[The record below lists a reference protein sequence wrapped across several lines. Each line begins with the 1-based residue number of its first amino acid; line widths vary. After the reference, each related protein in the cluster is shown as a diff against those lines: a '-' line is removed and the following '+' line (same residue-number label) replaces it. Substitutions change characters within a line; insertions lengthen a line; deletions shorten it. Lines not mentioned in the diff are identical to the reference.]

1 MVKSGQR
8 IRITFGKGEE
18 IRYLSHLDMMRL
30 WKRAL
35 RRASVPLVYSQGF
48 NPQPKISLA
57 APLPVG
63 FTGEEEVMDILLERP
78 VSLTSFA
85 RSVKKQIPPGITLK
99 EVREVYMA
107 LPSLQ
112 SQVRFAEYT
121 VSLLDGEE
129 VQNRIEELLAAGTI
143 PRERRGKGYDLRPLI
158 DDLRLEGSSLWMRL
172 KHDSEGAGRPDEVLA
187 ALGLE
192 RAGKAIHRT
201 RLIFASQVGQCWK
214 ELPPAS
220 RKSVR
225 W

>member
-8 IRITFGKGEE
+8 IRFTFSKGEE
-18 IRYLSHLDMMRL
+18 IRYISHLDMMRL

-35 RRASVPLVYSQGF
+35 RRANVPLAYSKGF
-48 NPQPKISLA
+48 NPQPKISIA

-63 FTGEEEVMDILLERP
+63 FTGEGEVMDIVLERP
-78 VSLTSFA
+78 VSLASLA
-85 RSVKKQIPPGITLK
+85 RSVKKQIPLGITLK

-121 VSLLDGEE
+121 VSPLDDEE
-129 VQNRIEELLAAGTI
+129 VQNRIEELLATEAL
-143 PRERRGKGYDLRPLI
+143 PRERRGKKYDLRPLI

-172 KHDSEGAGRPDEVLA
+172 KHDAQGAGRPDEVLA

-201 RLIFASQVGQCWK
+201 RLIFASQ
-214 ELPPAS
+214 L
-220 RKSVR
+220 
-225 W
+225 

>member
-1 MVKSGQR
+1 
-8 IRITFGKGEE
+8 
-18 IRYLSHLDMMRL
+18 MRL

-35 RRASVPLVYSQGF
+35 RRAKVPLAYSKGF
-48 NPQPKISLA
+48 NPQPKISIA

-63 FTGEEEVMDILLERP
+63 FTGEEEVMDILLEHP
-78 VSLTSFA
+78 VSLASFA
-85 RSVKKQIPPGITLK
+85 KSVKKEIPPGITLK

-112 SQVRFAEYT
+112 SQVRFAEYA
-121 VSLLDGEE
+121 VSSLDGEE
-129 VQNRIEELLAAGTI
+129 VGSKVEELLAAEAI
-143 PRERRGKGYDLRPLI
+143 PRERRGKEYDLRPLI

-172 KHDSEGAGRPDEVLA
+172 KHDAQGAGRPDEVLA
-187 ALGLE
+187 ALGVE

-201 RLIFASQVGQCWK
+201 RLIFASQVGQCWQ
-214 ELPPAS
+214 ELPPAN

>member
-1 MVKSGQR
+1 MRAKSGQR

-18 IRYLSHLDMMRL
+18 VRYISHLDMMRL

-35 RRASVPLVYSQGF
+35 RRANVPLAYSKGF
-48 NPQPKISLA
+48 NPQPRISIA

-78 VSLTSFA
+78 VSLASLT

-121 VSLLDGEE
+121 VSPLDGEE
-129 VQNRIEELLAAGTI
+129 IESKIESLLAAEAI
-143 PRERRGKGYDLRPLI
+143 PRERRGKKYDLRPLI
-158 DDLRLEGSSLWMRL
+158 DDLRLEGSSLWMCL
-172 KHDSEGAGRPDEVLA
+172 KHDAQGAGRPDEVLA
-187 ALGLE
+187 ALGLQ
-192 RAGKAIHRT
+192 RPGKAIHRR
-201 RLIFASQVGQCWK
+201 RLIFASQ
-214 ELPPAS
+214 L
-220 RKSVR
+220 
-225 W
+225 

>member
-8 IRITFGKGEE
+8 IRITFSKGEE

-35 RRASVPLVYSQGF
+35 RRANVPLAYSQGF

-78 VSLTSFA
+78 VSLNSFA

-121 VSLLDGEE
+121 ISPLDGEE
-129 VQNRIEELLAAGTI
+129 IGRKIEALLAAEAV
-143 PRERRGKGYDLRPLI
+143 PRERGGKKYDLQPLI
-158 DDLRLEGSSLWMRL
+158 DDLRLEGSSLLMRL

-201 RLIFASQVGQCWK
+201 RLIFESQ
-214 ELPPAS
+214 L
-220 RKSVR
+220 
-225 W
+225 

>member
-1 MVKSGQR
+1 MVKGGQR
-8 IRITFGKGEE
+8 IRITFSKGEE
-18 IRYLSHLDMMRL
+18 IGYISHLDMMRL

-35 RRASVPLVYSQGF
+35 RRANVPLAYSKGF
-48 NPQPKISLA
+48 NPQPKISIA

-78 VSLTSFA
+78 VSLTSLA
-85 RSVKKQIPPGITLK
+85 RSVKKQTPPGITLK

-121 VSLLDGEE
+121 VSPLDGEE
-129 VQNRIEELLAAGTI
+129 IECKIEELLVAEAI
-143 PRERRGKGYDLRPLI
+143 PRERRGKKYDLRPLI
-158 DDLRLEGSSLWMRL
+158 GDLRVEGSSLWMRL
-172 KHDSEGAGRPDEVLA
+172 KHDAQGAGRPDEVLA

-201 RLIFASQVGQCWK
+201 RLIFASQ
-214 ELPPAS
+214 L
-220 RKSVR
+220 
-225 W
+225 

>member
-1 MVKSGQR
+1 LTAKSGQR

-18 IRYLSHLDMMRL
+18 IRCISHLDMMRL

-35 RRASVPLVYSQGF
+35 RRANVPLAYSKGF
-48 NPQPKISLA
+48 NPQPKISIA

-63 FTGEEEVMDILLERP
+63 FTGEEEVMDIVLERP
-78 VSLTSFA
+78 VSLTSLA

-121 VSLLDGEE
+121 VSPLDDEE
-129 VQNRIEELLAAGTI
+129 VESKIEELLAAEAI
-143 PRERRGKGYDLRPLI
+143 PRERRGKKYDLRPLI
-158 DDLRLEGSSLWMRL
+158 DDLRLEGSTLWMRL
-172 KHDSEGAGRPDEVLA
+172 KHDAQGAGRPDEVLA
-187 ALGLE
+187 VLGIE

-201 RLIFASQVGQCWK
+201 HLIFASQ
-214 ELPPAS
+214 L
-220 RKSVR
+220 
-225 W
+225 